1 MTTKPARSRCS
12 TNRFATVSADI
23 ISSVLRVRLRSA
35 YRSANASAAA
45 RSAGSA
51 GDRLS
56 VGHGREWRDRDGR
69 SCLHL
74 SSFPYDR
81 MKAVWPDDLPSP
93 TVSNIVPSVKPE
105 RSYES
110 YRFIQAVEAPENL
123 DISLPNDTKPLV

>member
-1 MTTKPARSRCS
+1 MDLLAAGIPQRERECS
-12 TNRFATVSADI
+12 VEVGGIGGRQV
-23 ISSVLRVRLRSA
+23 V
-35 YRSANASAAA
+35 
-45 RSAGSA
+45 
-51 GDRLS
+51 S

-74 SSFPYDR
+74 PSFPCDR

-123 DISLPNDTKPLV
+123 DISLPNDTKPLVWGGGAFNWNVRAFHLTVLKASLSFG